1 MSESRSKFAQL
12 FEAIELLENPH
23 LVWSDD
29 FEAIRYHLGALLV
42 SESESL
48 APHQATIE
56 LATELIDGYHNDMAI
71 G

>member
-1 MSESRSKFAQL
+1 MSQSRAKFPQL

-23 LVWSDD
+23 LIWSDD

-48 APHQATIE
+48 APHQASIE